1 MLRKLLPHPGL
12 TVLLIL
18 TWLMLVNEFKW
29 GSLVF
34 ATLLGIILPLMT
46 AAYWPNRPLIRN
58 WPAAV
63 EYVLIVLWDIVKS
76 NITVALI
83 VLFRPA
89 AKLNP
94 LWVTVPLDVTSPE
107 AITVLAGTI
116 TMTPGT
122 VTADLSADGRSLLIH
137 CLDATDADAVRD
149 DIKSRYE
156 ARLKRIFA

>member
-63 EYVLIVLWDIVKS
+63 EYVLIVLWDIVRS
-76 NITVALI
+76 NITVAMI

-137 CLDATDADAVRD
+137 CLDATDADAIRD

>member
-63 EYVLIVLWDIVKS
+63 EYVLIVLWDIVRS
-76 NITVALI
+76 NITVAMI